1 MPTVQ
6 EIITW
11 VDRKYP
17 NSETDANMIIDLN
30 GIQDEVFV
38 KLSRLRHDHEIY
50 ADTTVADQL
59 SYNLPSNC
67 TIDNIIAIKV
77 STDSDATDWDTYKY
91 AGLLTDT
98 STGKWFGIGTD
109 STYILLDDDAAI
121 DTADLSIRIF
131 YYKTPAALSAVTD
144 TPELYSQYH
153 NLLKYALCQTLAAQ
167 GQNPDTEI
175 ADYWQRK
182 YDEFFEQVE
191 ANLTE
196 KFNSAPA
203 TTTQIEEVW

>member
-1 MPTVQ
+1 MATVQ
-6 EIITW
+6 QIITW
-11 VDRKYP
+11 VDRKCP
-17 NSETDANMIIDLN
+17 NSETDANKIIDLN

-50 ADTTVADQL
+50 SDTTVADQV

-67 TIDNIIAIKV
+67 TIDNIICIKV
-77 STDSDATDWDTYKY
+77 STTSTATDWDTYEY

-98 STGKWFGIGTD
+98 TTGKFYGIGTS

-121 DTADLSIRIF
+121 STAGLSIRIF
-131 YYKTPAALSAVTD
+131 YYKTPAALTAVTD
-144 TPELYSQYH
+144 TPELYAQYH

-167 GQNPDTEI
+167 GSNPDTEI

-182 YDEFFEQVE
+182 YDEFFEQVQ
-191 ANLTE
+191 ANLTD

-203 TTTQIEEVW
+203 TTTQLEEVW

>member
-1 MPTVQ
+1 MPTVTQ
-6 EIITW
+6 IIAW
-11 VDRKYP
+11 VDRKVP
-17 NSETDANMIIDLN
+17 NSESDANKIIDLN

-38 KLSRLRHDHEIY
+38 RLSRLRHDHEIY
-50 ADTTVADQL
+50 TDTTVADQL

-67 TIDNIIAIKV
+67 TIDNIICIKV
-77 STDSDATDWDTYKY
+77 STDSGATDWDTYEY

-98 STGKWFGIGTD
+98 TTGKYYGIGTS
-109 STYILLDDDAAI
+109 STYILLNDDAAI
-121 DTADLSIRIF
+121 STAGLSIRIF
-131 YYKTPAALSAVTD
+131 YYKTPAALTAVTD

-153 NLLKYALCQTLAAQ
+153 NLLKYALCQTIASQ
-167 GQNPDTEI
+167 GANPDTEI

-182 YDEFFEQVE
+182 YDEFFEKVE

-203 TTTQIEEVW
+203 TTTQLEEVW